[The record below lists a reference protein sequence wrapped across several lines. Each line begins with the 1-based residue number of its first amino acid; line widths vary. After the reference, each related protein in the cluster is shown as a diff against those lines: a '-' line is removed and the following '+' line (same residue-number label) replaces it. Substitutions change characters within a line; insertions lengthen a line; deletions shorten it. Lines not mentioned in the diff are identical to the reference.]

1 MNYTV
6 RDLGKVARKLGSVM
20 GGSTLLIKKRENGH
34 EQIQNR
40 AIR

>member
-6 RDLGKVARKLGSVM
+6 RDLEKVARKLVSVM
-20 GGSTLLIKKRENGH
+20 GGSTLLIKLRKNSH

-40 AIR
+40 AIW